1 MLPCHRI
8 SELCELDEAVFAF
21 SIFSSPAACQA
32 KAGDYHE
39 RLTLIYCYLDPAL
52 PRSYYVQQALLALLA
67 LSPSSA
73 HCCSNVESGIA
84 HTLADRRW

>member
-8 SELCELDEAVFAF
+8 SELCEVDEAVFAF

-39 RLTLIYCYLDPAL
+39 RLTLIYCYLDPGLLRYYYSRPLQAL
-52 PRSYYVQQALLALLA
+52 PLT
-67 LSPSSA
+67 SA
-73 HCCSNVESGIA
+73 HCCSNVEFGIA
-84 HTLADRRW
+84 HALADRRW